1 LLWLQAEWRYSVI
14 VARLGAFVAFVVGQ
28 GLVVVVHQAEYQ
40 TVTVVVEVAGEM
52 FVERGVVAVG
62 VEMVVAVE
70 VERKLESQSEVAAK
84 WDLVIALRREMM
96 LEEWEVE
103 FVVLPIL
110 DW

>member
-1 LLWLQAEWRYSVI
+1 M
-14 VARLGAFVAFVVGQ
+14 
-28 GLVVVVHQAEYQ
+28 VVHQAEYQ

-84 WDLVIALRREMM
+84 
-96 LEEWEVE
+96 
-103 FVVLPIL
+103 
-110 DW
+110 